1 VTDTFAGID
10 MSKKG
15 RKNGR
20 TSPDE
25 RERLCEADNTVADTS
40 ARQEEVEEI
49 PRGEIDTHMRVRRIG
64 LT

>member
-1 VTDTFAGID
+1 MTDLFAGIN

-40 ARQEEVEEI
+40 ARQEEVGEI
-49 PRGEIDTHMRVRRIG
+49 PQGEIHICMRVRRIG